1 MISSQ
6 THRNILNFVMFE
18 LGWLACVVL
27 SQAWALAIVAVFL
40 MLHFVLVSQYKM
52 DELKFIAIGTLAGS
66 LLDGL
71 WLRTGIL
78 ADTSGAAVITPPWLI
93 ALWATFMTSLNH
105 SLKWLGR
112 NRMLMFLIVPIAGPF
127 AYWSASALGAVTL
140 PNLLPSLLALA
151 VGWLVL
157 FPALLSLRDFL
168 YPRLAR

>member
-1 MISSQ
+1 MIPSQ
-6 THRNILNFVMFE
+6 TYRNILNFVMFE
-18 LGWLACVVL
+18 LGWLACVML

-52 DELKFIAIGTLAGS
+52 DELKFIVIGTLAGS
-66 LLDGL
+66 VLDGL

-78 ADTSGAAVITPPWLI
+78 ADTSGAAVITPPWLV
-93 ALWATFMTSLNH
+93 ALWAIFMTSLNH

-112 NRMLMFLIVPIAGPF
+112 NRLLMFLIVPIAGPF

-157 FPALLSLRDFL
+157 FPALLSLRDLL

>member
-1 MISSQ
+1 MISSK
-6 THRNILNFVMFE
+6 TYRNILNFIMFE
-18 LGWLACVVL
+18 LGWLACVLL
-27 SQAWALAIVAVFL
+27 SQAWALVIVAIFL
-40 MLHFVLVSQYKM
+40 ALHFALVSQYKM
-52 DELKFIAIGTLAGS
+52 DELKFIVIGTLAGS

-93 ALWATFMTSLNH
+93 ALWAIFMTSLNH
-105 SLKWLGR
+105 SLKWLGH
-112 NRMLMFLIVPIAGPF
+112 NRLLMFLIVPVAGPF

-140 PNLLPSLLALA
+140 PNFLPSLLALA

>member
-6 THRNILNFVMFE
+6 IHRNILNFVMFE
-18 LGWLACVVL
+18 LGWLACVL
-27 SQAWALAIVAVFL
+27 LPQAWALAIVAVF
-40 MLHFVLVSQYKM
+40 MVLHFTLVSQHKL
-52 DELKFIAIGTLAGS
+52 DELQFIALGTLAGS
-66 LLDGL
+66 ALDGL

-78 ADTSGAAVITPPWLI
+78 ADTSGAAFITPPWLI
-93 ALWATFMTSLNH
+93 ALWAIFMTTLNH

-112 NRMLMFLIVPIAGPF
+112 NQLVMLLTVPIAGPF

-140 PNLLPSLLALA
+140 PSLLPSLLALA

>member
-1 MISSQ
+1 MISSK
-6 THRNILNFVMFE
+6 TYRNILNFVMFE
-18 LGWLACVVL
+18 LGWLACVLL
-27 SQAWALAIVAVFL
+27 SQAWALIIVAVFL
-40 MLHFVLVSQYKM
+40 LVHFVLVSQYKM
-52 DELKFIAIGTLAGS
+52 DELKFIVIGTLAGS

-78 ADTSGAAVITPPWLI
+78 ADTSGAAITTPLWLV
-93 ALWATFMTSLNH
+93 ALWAIFMTSLNH
-105 SLKWLGR
+105 SLKWLSS
-112 NRMLMFLIVPIAGPF
+112 NRLLMLLVVPIAGPF

>member
-6 THRNILNFVMFE
+6 IHRNILNFVMFE
-18 LGWLACVVL
+18 LGWLACVL
-27 SQAWALAIVAVFL
+27 LPQAWALTIVAVFL
-40 MLHFVLVSQYKM
+40 VLHFVLVSQHKT
-52 DELKFIAIGTLAGS
+52 DELKFIVIGTLAGS
-66 LLDGL
+66 VLDGL

-78 ADTSGAAVITPPWLI
+78 ADTSGAVVITPPWLI
-93 ALWATFMTSLNH
+93 GLWAIFMTSLNH

-112 NRMLMFLIVPIAGPF
+112 NRLLMFLIVPIAGPF

-168 YPRLAR
+168 YPRLAQ

>member
-1 MISSQ
+1 MISSK
-6 THRNILNFVMFE
+6 TYRNILNFVMFE
-18 LGWLACVVL
+18 LGWLACVL
-27 SQAWALAIVAVFL
+27 LPQAWSLSIVAIFL
-40 MLHFVLVSQYKM
+40 VLHFVLVSQYKM
-52 DELKFIAIGTLAGS
+52 DELKFIVIGTLAGS

-78 ADTSGAAVITPPWLI
+78 ADNNGAAIITPPWLI
-93 ALWATFMTSLNH
+93 ALWAIFMTSLNH
-105 SLKWLGR
+105 SLKWLGQ
-112 NRMLMFLIVPIAGPF
+112 NRLLMFLIVPIAGPF

-140 PNLLPSLLALA
+140 PDFLPSLLALA

>member
-1 MISSQ
+1 MIASQ
-6 THRNILNFVMFE
+6 TYRNILNFVMFE
-18 LGWLACVVL
+18 LGWLACVIL
-27 SQAWALAIVAVFL
+27 SQAWALAIVAIFL

-52 DELKFIAIGTLAGS
+52 DELKFIVIGTLAGS

-78 ADTSGAAVITPPWLI
+78 ADTSGAAVLTPPWLI
-93 ALWATFMTSLNH
+93 ALWAIFMTSLNH

-112 NRMLMFLIVPIAGPF
+112 NRLLMFLIVPIAGPF

-157 FPALLSLRDFL
+157 FSALLALRDFL
-168 YPRLAR
+168 YPRLAP

>member
-1 MISSQ
+1 MISSK
-6 THRNILNFVMFE
+6 TYRNILNFVMFE
-18 LGWLACVVL
+18 LGWLACILL
-27 SQAWALAIVAVFL
+27 SQAWALVIVAIFL
-40 MLHFVLVSQYKM
+40 LVHFVLVSQYKM
-52 DELKFIAIGTLAGS
+52 DELKFIVIGTLAGS

-78 ADTSGAAVITPPWLI
+78 ADTSGAAVITPPWLV
-93 ALWATFMTSLNH
+93 ALWAIFMTSLNH

-112 NRMLMFLIVPIAGPF
+112 NRLLMLLVVPIAGPF

>member
-1 MISSQ
+1 MIASQ
-6 THRNILNFVMFE
+6 TYRNILNFIMFE
-18 LGWLACVVL
+18 LGWLACVML
-27 SQAWALAIVAVFL
+27 SQAWALAIVAIFL
-40 MLHFVLVSQYKM
+40 TLHFVLVSQYKM
-52 DELKFIAIGTLAGS
+52 DELKFIVIGTLAGS

-93 ALWATFMTSLNH
+93 ALWAIFMTSLNH

-112 NRMLMFLIVPIAGPF
+112 NRLLMFLIVPIAGPF

-157 FPALLSLRDFL
+157 FPALLALRDFL
-168 YPRLAR
+168 YPRLAP

>member
-1 MISSQ
+1 MISSK
-6 THRNILNFVMFE
+6 TYRNILNFVMFE
-18 LGWLACVVL
+18 LGWFACVLL
-27 SQAWALAIVAVFL
+27 SQAWALIIVAVFL
-40 MLHFVLVSQYKM
+40 LVHFVLVSQYKM
-52 DELKFIAIGTLAGS
+52 DELKFIVIGTLAGS

-78 ADTSGAAVITPPWLI
+78 ADTSGAAITTPLWLV
-93 ALWATFMTSLNH
+93 ALWAIFMTSLNH
-105 SLKWLGR
+105 SLKWLGS
-112 NRMLMFLIVPIAGPF
+112 NRVLMLLVVPIAGPF